1 MEVLLF
7 FLIGFILFCFLLF
20 ASMSQK
26 EENTTYKS
34 SVEIQLEQCKEKVD
48 GMILTLQKRFFEGWG
63 GSINMAI
70 KGLYYREQDDI
81 IAARSLYIGKTVY
94 LREEPENSKD
104 PNAVAVYTESEHHIG
119 YVPKEYASGIKK
131 LIIQGL
137 ELNCTISKNT
147 GGDIPYLYMD
157 VSYKSKEQKA
167 FESDM
172 EQILMNNFKSLGLDK
187 TKDIRRKYLT
197 VMLGTKQHKTIDIVA
212 KYKKN
217 YTFDIIET
225 IEYTDNSEKHK
236 LNYFYDENI
245 GHENYDNARLCEKT
259 GDVNTA
265 ISLYEMN
272 LNIEEC
278 ISKSAERLSVLYKKV
293 NRISDIIPM
302 LNLSLEKAKRH
313 RSNNEVESIAKRKEQ
328 LMNSPT
334 FIKQLDKTEK
344 KDE

>member
-1 MEVLLF
+1 
-7 FLIGFILFCFLLF
+7 
-20 ASMSQK
+20 
-26 EENTTYKS
+26 
-34 SVEIQLEQCKEKVD
+34 
-48 GMILTLQKRFFEGWG
+48 
-63 GSINMAI
+63 
-70 KGLYYREQDDI
+70 
-81 IAARSLYIGKTVY
+81 
-94 LREEPENSKD
+94 
-104 PNAVAVYTESEHHIG
+104 
-119 YVPKEYASGIKK
+119 
-131 LIIQGL
+131 
-137 ELNCTISKNT
+137 
-147 GGDIPYLYMD
+147 
-157 VSYKSKEQKA
+157 
-167 FESDM
+167 M

-187 TKDIRRKYLT
+187 TKDIRRKYST

-212 KYKKN
+212 KYKMN

-225 IEYTDNSEKHK
+225 IEYTDNSERHK